1 MQIAIPERVI
11 ERAIQQKYFNV
22 TASANFL
29 GVSPSTFRIWLK
41 KFDFKPISIDGQ
53 ILYDKDVLQKFM
65 EDHKLWVNGLT
76 TRSTNSWGL
85 ISQYVKQKYLR

>member
-41 KFDFKPISIDGQ
+41 SL
-53 ILYDKDVLQKFM
+53 ILSQLVLMVRSYMTRMSYKS
-65 EDHKLWVNGLT
+65 LW
-76 TRSTNSWGL
+76 RITN
-85 ISQYVKQKYLR
+85 YE

>member
-1 MQIAIPERVI
+1 M
-11 ERAIQQKYFNV
+11 

-65 EDHKLWVNGLT
+65 EDHKL
-76 TRSTNSWGL
+76 
-85 ISQYVKQKYLR
+85 

>member
-41 KFDFKPISIDGQ
+41 KFDFKPTSIDGQ

-65 EDHKLWVNGLT
+65 EDHKLWGNGLT
-76 TRSTNSWGL
+76 TRSTNSWVL

>member
-41 KFDFKPISIDGQ
+41 K
-53 ILYDKDVLQKFM
+53 V
-65 EDHKLWVNGLT
+65 
-76 TRSTNSWGL
+76 
-85 ISQYVKQKYLR
+85 

>member
-41 KFDFKPISIDGQ
+41 I
-53 ILYDKDVLQKFM
+53 
-65 EDHKLWVNGLT
+65 KLFQP
-76 TRSTNSWGL
+76 NSKCRWAN
-85 ISQYVKQKYLR
+85 S

>member
-41 KFDFKPISIDGQ
+41 KFDFKPISVDG
-53 ILYDKDVLQKFM
+53 
-65 EDHKLWVNGLT
+65 
-76 TRSTNSWGL
+76 
-85 ISQYVKQKYLR
+85 

>member
-65 EDHKLWVNGLT
+65 EDHKLWGNGLIKKL
-76 TRSTNSWGL
+76 TNLWVL
-85 ISQYVKQKYLR
+85 HSQLEKPKF

>member
-41 KFDFKPISIDGQ
+41 NRHIDSLPQ
-53 ILYDKDVLQKFM
+53 S
-65 EDHKLWVNGLT
+65 VNRT
-76 TRSTNSWGL
+76 KAQRKQECTNSF
-85 ISQYVKQKYLR
+85 KQHGTV

>member
-1 MQIAIPERVI
+1 MQVAIPERVI

-53 ILYDKDVLQKFM
+53 ILYDKEVLQKFM
-65 EDHKLWVNGLT
+65 EDHQLWVNG
-76 TRSTNSWGL
+76 S
-85 ISQYVKQKYLR
+85 IQKLMNFLVLLLQ

>member
-65 EDHKLWVNGLT
+65 EDHKLLVNGLT
-76 TRSTNSWGL
+76 TRSTNSWVL

>member
-11 ERAIQQKYFNV
+11 ERAIQQKYLTV

-53 ILYDKDVLQKFM
+53 ILYDKYVLHGLIK
-65 EDHKLWVNGLT
+65 KLTNLWVLH
-76 TRSTNSWGL
+76 
-85 ISQYVKQKYLR
+85 SQLEKPKF

>member
-1 MQIAIPERVI
+1 MISCKSQSQNELLK
-11 ERAIQQKYFNV
+11 ELFNRSIL

-65 EDHKLWVNGLT
+65 EDHKL
-76 TRSTNSWGL
+76 
-85 ISQYVKQKYLR
+85 

>member
-1 MQIAIPERVI
+1 MQVAIPERVI

-41 KFDFKPISIDGQ
+41 KFDFRPISIDGQ
-53 ILYDKDVLQKFM
+53 ILYDKEVLQKFM
-65 EDHKLWVNGLT
+65 EDHQLWVNG
-76 TRSTNSWGL
+76 S
-85 ISQYVKQKYLR
+85 IQKLMNFLVLLLQ

>member
-29 GVSPSTFRIWLK
+29 GVSPLHLEF
-41 KFDFKPISIDGQ
+41 G
-53 ILYDKDVLQKFM
+53 
-65 EDHKLWVNGLT
+65 
-76 TRSTNSWGL
+76 
-85 ISQYVKQKYLR
+85 